1 MDTAVS
7 VVCPNERDVYRNRQD
22 LLDAY
27 ADAQG
32 TPTWNE
38 WIQSQN
44 IPDDNEKDD
53 FVFRTLSDK
62 SNWTEDIVTRLMEAA
77 HIAPKQT
84 AESCR
89 KMAVKFIYLLRRSK
103 SKWIPTRSCI
113 DLTTLGAALNADE
126 EKLPLDDVRTMWNT
140 DAARTKQKRTVPR
153 HFKACKYCGARF
165 LAKRVDQ
172 EFHTPKCKLR
182 WNRAHSAVQ
191 QPNRTAERPT

>member
-38 WIQSQN
+38 WM
-44 IPDDNEKDD
+44 
-53 FVFRTLSDK
+53 SDK

-89 KMAVKFIYLLRRSK
+89 KMAVKFIYLRRRSK